1 MSFGVVGKELPPEV
15 GEIAQGRFS
24 GDKSSDEHHMRASG
38 GPGEERSVLGVSG
51 FGLGSGFGVGRLG
64 LVFGAHDSQDD

>member
-1 MSFGVVGKELPPEV
+1 
-15 GEIAQGRFS
+15 
-24 GDKSSDEHHMRASG
+24 MRASG